1 MRQTAR
7 ILILAPMA
15 ALMVA
20 LTACGTIPARE
31 DRMKTPQT
39 AMRGPAYKRLVVTFN
54 EAHSLAV
61 KAADYAALLEVQGA
75 SEDKI
80 QAAQTLADDSAKF
93 ADDIEWFLANR
104 RRMQWHGQH
113 MNSLWVRYDEL
124 NPDGRGTVL
133 AYTDKE
139 LRRPTYLIQ
148 LKNQIKRDDPLGP
161 RKYTYDSDFS
171 DLTYTVG
178 AKQYPGNPWVN
189 ERER

>member
-1 MRQTAR
+1 MHQITKAM
-7 ILILAPMA
+7 LLASLA
-15 ALMVA
+15 GVLTG

-39 AMRGPAYKRLVVTFN
+39 AMRGPAYKRLIQTFN

-61 KAADYAALLEVQGA
+61 KASDHAALLKTQGA
-75 SEDKI
+75 DPAEI
-80 QAAQTLADDSAKF
+80 ETAQTLADDSAMF
-93 ADDIEWFLANR
+93 ADDIEWFLSNR

-113 MNSLWVRYDEL
+113 MNNLWVRYDEI
-124 NPDGRGTVL
+124 NPDARGTVL

-139 LRRPTYLIQ
+139 LRRPTFKIQ
-148 LKNQIKRDDPLGP
+148 LKNQIKNNDPLGD

-171 DLTYTVG
+171 DLTYSVG

>member
-61 KAADYAALLEVQGA
+61 KAADHAALLEVQGA

-80 QAAQTLADDSAKF
+80 QEALALADDSAKF

-124 NPDGRGTVL
+124 NPEARGTVL

-148 LKNQIKRDDPLGP
+148 LKNDVKRNDPLGP